1 MIQAVEQLPGQVMT
15 LRTVSFQGTSLTESQ
30 RRQLAQ
36 RQAIRPFMN
45 SHLAQQ
51 VGATLAAVDRMREEG
66 KQGENP
72 NKFRLEYESK
82 GTPWLGD
89 VFGY

>member
-1 MIQAVEQLPGQVMT
+1 MK
-15 LRTVSFQGTSLTESQ
+15 TVSFQGTALTESQ

-36 RQAIRPFMN
+36 RQAMRPFMN
-45 SHLAQQ
+45 SHLSQM
-51 VGATLAAVDRMREEG
+51 VDDTLAAVDKMREEG

-72 NKFRLEYESK
+72 NKFRFEYESK